1 MPLVSRLARVKRFVS
16 DGALAVAELQ
26 ETSKTLGLDPA
37 GVVAVSFASEAT
49 DPSWYPQEDITSAR
63 RMTQVYFRLYLF
75 ESKLKRLVESIL
87 SQADRDGWFEHYVP
101 EPVRKEAARKRAE
114 EGMAKFHAARGSEK
128 LAYLSISDLRRV
140 VEANWVLFES
150 RLYQKDWALGK
161 LEELRLTRNA
171 MAHMGDVSD
180 DDLIRIDVILR
191 DWNIQTA

>member
-1 MPLVSRLARVKRFVS
+1 
-16 DGALAVAELQ
+16 
-26 ETSKTLGLDPA
+26 
-37 GVVAVSFASEAT
+37 
-49 DPSWYPQEDITSAR
+49 
-63 RMTQVYFRLYLF
+63 MTQVYFRLYLF